1 MLLLLLACMNVKVAR
16 LALVRHLT
24 HAAVAGIADT
34 WLS

>member
-1 MLLLLLACMNVKVAR
+1 MLLACVKVAR

-34 WLS
+34 WLF